1 MILFLFFI
9 TRLRF
14 KGSFT
19 SCETFDSRLARAS
32 TLRIGKMGLNF
43 KLVGTDKGR
52 DIVIHKMHIINVTK
66 MHKLFINV
74 RHSHIVHSQITYHS

>member
-1 MILFLFFI
+1 
-9 TRLRF
+9 
-14 KGSFT
+14 
-19 SCETFDSRLARAS
+19 
-32 TLRIGKMGLNF
+32 MGLNF